1 MADIQQLRATH
12 YNAVLEDLRLVHA
25 ELGIFRVRPDQG
37 PLDFE
42 PGQYTVLGLG
52 TWEPRVEGA
61 QPEPPESAASESLI
75 QRAYSLSCPLLDPA
89 GQLLRANC
97 GPVRE
102 FYVTLVR
109 QAAQPPALTPRLFA
123 LQPGAR
129 LYCGPRV
136 HGHYSL
142 TGVLPD
148 QAVVFAATGTGEAP
162 HNAMLAELLSRG
174 HRGRIVMVTCARYRR
189 DFGYWAE
196 HQRLEHRFANY
207 RYLALTTRELE
218 NLDPQTAGYVGK
230 RYLQEYFASGE
241 FERDAGCRLD
251 ASATHVFLCGAPD
264 MIGVPR
270 RTHDPA
276 QRYPQPRGMVEV
288 LEGRGFQ
295 IDLPHAPGNLHF
307 EKYW

>member
-1 MADIQQLRATH
+1 MADIQHLRTAH
-12 YNAVLEDLRLVHA
+12 YNSVLEELRLVHA
-25 ELGIFRVRPDQG
+25 DLGVFRVRPDDG

-52 TWEPRVEGA
+52 TWECRVTGT
-61 QPEPPESAASESLI
+61 QLEPTESAAAETLI
-75 QRAYSLSCPLLDPA
+75 QRAYSISCPLLDRA
-89 GQLLRANC
+89 GILQRAN
-97 GPVRE
+97 GASVLE

-109 QAAQPPALTPRLFA
+109 HAAKPPALTPRLFA

-129 LYCGPRV
+129 LYCGPRA

-142 TGVLPD
+142 AGVLPD
-148 QAVVFAATGTGEAP
+148 QTVVFAATGTGEAP

-174 HRGRIVMVTCARYRR
+174 HRGQIVMVTCARYQR
-189 DFGYWAE
+189 DFGYIEE
-196 HQRLEHRFANY
+196 HRRLERRFANY
-207 RYLALTTRELE
+207 RYLPLTTRERE
-218 NLDPQTAGYVGK
+218 NLDPQAAGYTGK
-230 RYLQEYFASGE
+230 RYLQDYFASGA
-241 FERDAGCRLD
+241 FEVDSDCHLD
-251 ASATHVFLCGAPD
+251 ASSTHIFLCGAPD

-270 RTHDPA
+270 RTHDVE

-295 IDLPHAPGNLHF
+295 IDLPHAPGRLHF